1 MKVQIVEELDKI
13 NEIIDVR
20 EDSKKNSQNT
30 LLFEFFVGSEG
41 LEPPTR

>member
-20 EDSKKNSQNT
+20 ENSKKTQNT
-30 LLFEFFVGSEG
+30 LLLGFFVGSEG